1 MARTASCAPAS
12 ERSSTCAACHGNEGQ
27 GLIGPNLT
35 DPYWLHGAAPEDVYR
50 VIHEGVPANGMPAW
64 EGMLSQEEQA
74 QAMAF
79 VLSLQ
84 GTSPPDPKEPQ
95 GELMP

>member
-1 MARTASCAPAS
+1 MQAGAGLYAAV
-12 ERSSTCAACHGNEGQ
+12 CAACHGDQGQ

-35 DPYWLHGAAPEDVYR
+35 DAYWIHGGAPEDVYR

-84 GTSPPDPKEPQ
+84 GTNPPNPKEPQ
-95 GELMP
+95 GELAP